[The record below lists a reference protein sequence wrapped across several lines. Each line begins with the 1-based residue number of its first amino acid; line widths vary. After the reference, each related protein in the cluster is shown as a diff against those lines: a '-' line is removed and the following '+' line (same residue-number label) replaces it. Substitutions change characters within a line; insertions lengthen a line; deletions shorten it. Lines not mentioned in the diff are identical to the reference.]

1 MSSDTPQP
9 EASDA
14 LRVKLEEL
22 DRRKESAFSRKQEAG
37 GKIQERIQKIGEYRK
52 LRNDLTLQVRELKKQ
67 RDALNT
73 QITTKITEIKASRPA
88 TKPETAAPAAPPKRL
103 VDEKGRPMS
112 PRDFERKI
120 QQLEEK
126 LETIPMSFEAEQK
139 TNKLIKLMKK
149 QLDSIAQSHGVSNEL
164 SVKSREI
171 DALKRDANALHAK
184 VTKMAKESQEFHEKM
199 LTLSA
204 EIEALKTEEEGAY
217 QEFLA
222 HKQEYLLA
230 AGDVREQQVEHR
242 AARDAQRDQERSER
256 KKKEAEEQKTLQQ
269 RAHEA
274 SEKMRKGEKLTTE
287 DLLALQ
293 SVHN

>member
-1 MSSDTPQP
+1 MSNDAPQP
-9 EASDA
+9 ESPDA
-14 LRVKLEEL
+14 LREKLEEL
-22 DRRKESAFSRKQEAG
+22 NVRKEAAFSRKQEAG

-52 LRNDLTLQVRELKKQ
+52 LRNDLTLHVRELKKE

-73 QITTKITEIKASRPA
+73 QITAKITEIKAARPA
-88 TKPETAAPAAPPKRL
+88 TPAVAAPVAPPKRL

-112 PRDFERKI
+112 PRDLERKI

-139 TNKLIKLMKK
+139 TNKLIKAMKK
-149 QLDSIAQSHGVSNEL
+149 QLDGVAQAHGVSAEI
-164 SVKSREI
+164 STKSREI

-204 EIEALKTEEEGAY
+204 EIETLKTEEEGAY

-230 AGDVREQQVEHR
+230 SGDVREQQVEQR
-242 AARDAQRDQERSER
+242 AQRDAQRDQERQDR
-256 KKKEAEEQKTLQQ
+256 RKKEAEEQKTLQQ